1 MKLKESVI
9 ITLVIAVIAAIV
21 GGIGAQS
28 TTVAIAFFV
37 TPLAAGI
44 LTILSFAG
52 GIK

>member
-1 MKLKESVI
+1 MKFKESVI
-9 ITLVIAVIAAIV
+9 ITLVIATIAGIV

-28 TTVAIAFFV
+28 TTAAIAFFV

-44 LTILSFAG
+44 LTILSSAG